1 MVPMT
6 GNEKRKKKRYARR
19 VRKRQK
25 KREKQVG
32 EYDDIGRVIHPD
44 ALFDAFHACEKGV
57 AWKASTQKC
66 HYNLLFEIS
75 GSYESLSLRKSI
87 QKGFYCFNLMER
99 GKLRDIA
106 SVHISER
113 YVQRSLCD
121 NALAPV
127 CTRSI
132 LYSNCASIRG
142 AGLKRSEEV
151 LIKQLRRY
159 YRKHGNNGYI
169 VLFDAKSYFNSIP
182 HENIIADIANLFYD
196 PDIIRLYQEFM
207 GAFDSIHP
215 ECQKG
220 RGLGLGSQTSQI
232 SGVMAANPVDH
243 FLAEIFSLG
252 YGNGRFMDDS
262 SVIVKDKAS
271 AVLAIK
277 VVDLLYRRYGLTL
290 NKKKTKAV
298 PLNHPFSILKRKFI
312 VRDSG
317 KIIVTPTAATIKRE
331 RKRLRLHKRYL
342 MEKRMT
348 EEEIK
353 EQYISFRRQNE
364 KYSCAKALWRLD
376 KYYCYLFSGNTDMV
390 LKKEEKKK
398 KRKKDKMETKKQMLM
413 KQYPEH
419 VIIMIEGMFYVA
431 RGTSARILST
441 LTGYKLKNIG
451 NGKVRCGFP
460 PQSMSRVEKM
470 FARAHIN
477 YVIYSGDLME
487 AHGEFPDNAF
497 RLFTDRVDSGR
508 IKKEE
513 PPVIPVPGD
522 NKNVPSV
529 RPANT
534 EPVNPLIEFLENLE
548 IGKHPFFGGCS
559 DTLDLGDKEIQKY
572 FHEIKMKLKSVSK
585 NEKWDW

>member
-1 MVPMT
+1 MT
-6 GNEKRKKKRYARR
+6 GNEKRKKKRYAKR

-25 KREKQVG
+25 KREERIG
-32 EYDDIGRVIHPD
+32 EYDDIERVIHPD

-99 GKLRDIA
+99 GKLRNIA

-132 LYSNCASIRG
+132 LYSNCASIQG

-151 LIKQLRRY
+151 LVKQLRRY
-159 YRKHGNNGYI
+159 YRKYGNNGYI
-169 VLFDAKSYFNSIP
+169 VLFDVKSYFDSIP
-182 HENIIADIANLFYD
+182 HKNIIADIANIFYD

-207 GAFDSIHP
+207 EAFDSIHP
-215 ECQKG
+215 EWQKG

-232 SGVMAANPVDH
+232 SGIMAANSVDH
-243 FLAEIFSLG
+243 FLAEKFSLG
-252 YGNGRFMDDS
+252 YGNSRFVDDS
-262 SVIVKDKAS
+262 YVIVKDKAS

-277 VVDLLYRRYGLTL
+277 VVALLYRRYGLTL

-317 KIIVTPTAATIKRE
+317 KIIMTPTAATIKRE

-348 EEEIK
+348 AEEIR

-364 KYSCAKALWRLD
+364 KYDCSKALWRLE
-376 KYYCYLFSGNTDMV
+376 KYYSYLFSGNANLM
-390 LKKEEKKK
+390 LRKEEKKK
-398 KRKKDKMETKKQMLM
+398 KRKKDKMETKKQMLV

-419 VIIMIEGMFYVA
+419 IIIMIEGMFYVA

-460 PQSMSRVEKM
+460 PQSMSRV
-470 FARAHIN
+470 
-477 YVIYSGDLME
+477 
-487 AHGEFPDNAF
+487 
-497 RLFTDRVDSGR
+497 
-508 IKKEE
+508 KK
-513 PPVIPVPGD
+513 I
-522 NKNVPSV
+522 
-529 RPANT
+529 
-534 EPVNPLIEFLENLE
+534 I
-548 IGKHPFFGGCS
+548 
-559 DTLDLGDKEIQKY
+559 
-572 FHEIKMKLKSVSK
+572 
-585 NEKWDW
+585 

>member
-1 MVPMT
+1 MT
-6 GNEKRKKKRYARR
+6 GNEKRKKKRYAKR
-19 VRKRQK
+19 VKKRQQ
-25 KREKQVG
+25 KRDIQVG
-32 EYDDIGRVIHPD
+32 KYDDITGVIHPD

-75 GSYESLSLRKSI
+75 DSYEALSLRKSI
-87 QKGFYCFNLMER
+87 QKGYYCFDLMER
-99 GKLRDIA
+99 GKKRNIS
-106 SVHISER
+106 SVHITER
-113 YVQRSLCD
+113 FVQRSLCD
-121 NALAPV
+121 NALMPV
-127 CTRSI
+127 CGRSI
-132 LYSNCASIRG
+132 LYSNCASIQG
-142 AGLKRSEEV
+142 AGIKRSEQV
-151 LIKQLRRY
+151 LVKQLRKY
-159 YRKHGNNGYI
+159 YKKNKNNGYI
-169 VLFDAKSYFNSIP
+169 VLFDAKSYFDSIP
-182 HENIIADIANLFYD
+182 HKVIIADMANLFYD
-196 PDIIRLYQEFM
+196 PDIIRLYQELTNS
-207 GAFDSIHP
+207 FDTIHP
-215 ECQKG
+215 AWQKG
-220 RGLGLGSQTSQI
+220 RGLGLGSQSSQI
-232 SGVMAANPVDH
+232 SGVMAANAVDH
-243 FLAEIFSLG
+243 FVAEFPLG

-262 SVIVKDKAS
+262 EVIVKDKIS
-271 AVLAIK
+271 ARLAIK
-277 VVDLLYRRYGLTL
+277 AVSILYNRYGLML

-298 PLNHPFSILKRKFI
+298 PLNHPFIFLKRKVI

-317 KIIVTPTAATIKRE
+317 KIIMTPTAATIKRE

-348 EEEIK
+348 AEEIR

-376 KYYCYLFSGNTDMV
+376 KYYGFLFSGNADMM

-534 EPVNPLIEFLENLE
+534 EPVDPLIEFLENLE